1 MKRRTRTVV
10 HFMAAIAFAIAAVS
24 CSNTFEA
31 ELETDRPA
39 HVPRKVTF
47 FHTTDTHSKYFP
59 FIGDPSANG
68 TDKRMDLL
76 KPETNPYGGVSRL
89 TQLLK
94 WQRDISGLNFYIDSG
109 DIFQGAPI
117 FNLMRGQVEI
127 LGIHHSGVDVMVI
140 GNHEFDNGTN
150 ALVSQLEKV
159 AGRPHFVLANY
170 VFEDPS
176 LEGNKKLASMTRPYV
191 ILERDGFRMAVI
203 GMGDYGSITSLPIFG
218 NSLGIMGAN
227 AIEVLSE
234 LVLRIRP
241 MVDLV
246 VVASHMGL
254 DDDRATFRQIKGV
267 GLVFGG
273 HNHTITSPPIEV
285 MNPEGKRVLIV
296 HSGVDMKYLT
306 RFDAMVMDGEVID
319 YNHNIFPIDTRC
331 RKCTIEVGGQSVD
344 IENSCPTWPDDT
356 GYRPCATNGVWD
368 ILADDNPQKPGVGS
382 TVWMYGVKQVSSRF
396 TVSSTGNLDGMFVSD
411 AQTGAFHGMQV
422 VFDAGISIEGGAP
435 GRGAVLEINGSVDEY
450 SGLTQIRATS
460 IKVLSEA
467 VEGEEPKA
475 VIIDDPSKIA
485 NNGILSEAYKG
496 VLVEVHDVEVTNGDL
511 GYNEIELKAIN
522 RADDSVTGLR
532 MDDAMYRYPL
542 GDLTNGTKLKV
553 LRGIL
558 SYSFENFKV
567 LPRDAD
573 DLVFEDEEDTAPAGI
588 ALADLPLDNSGGG
601 IEGVCSEYCLPN
613 DPGVDN
619 MLRPFDQA
627 LSIAQD
633 MNRSIGSSSTGFLRK
648 ETAIQNCSDDE
659 SCCNN
664 QVCTD
669 GICEDVDPEA
679 AANGGQELGL
689 ACTSE
694 ADCRG
699 DETCRHDDSGAGT
712 CARINRGDSAL
723 GNLLTDAMRLY
734 PRLSADFSITNSLGI
749 RTDFPP
755 GDLTMG
761 KMYEVFPFENSLA
774 LVYLSGLEVQ
784 ELFDFVARKSGARGC
799 SNQVQVSGIDL
810 VIDCGKRKVKEVVI
824 GDTVV
829 VDNYR
834 LVAPFATFVVATNDY
849 MAGGGSGFNTFR
861 YNTTQFDTKISL
873 RDILNDFMAKNKI
886 DKCTVDYRA
895 KMLP

>member
-1 MKRRTRTVV
+1 MQRRTEKVV
-10 HFMAAIAFAIAAVS
+10 QFMAAIALAIAAVS

-31 ELETDRPA
+31 DLKTDRPA

-47 FHTTDTHSKYFP
+47 FHTTDTHSKFFP
-59 FIGDPSANG
+59 FIGDPTANG
-68 TDKRMDLL
+68 TDIHMDLL

-89 TQLLK
+89 TRLLN
-94 WQRDISGLNFYIDSG
+94 WQREMSGLNFYIDTG

-117 FNLMRGQVEI
+117 FNLMKGQVEA
-127 LGIHHSGVDVMVI
+127 LGIHYSGVDVMVI
-140 GNHEFDNGTN
+140 GNHEFDNGTTM
-150 ALVSQLEKV
+150 LVNQLGKV
-159 AGRPHFVLANY
+159 AGSPNFVLANY

-176 LEGNKKLASMTRPYV
+176 LEGNKKLATMVRPYV

-227 AIEVLSE
+227 AFEVLSE
-234 LVLRIRP
+234 LVPRLRP

-254 DDDRATFRQIKGV
+254 DDDRSTFRQIKGV

-296 HSGVDMKYLT
+296 HSGVDMKYLA
-306 RFDAMVMDGEVID
+306 RFDAVVMDGEIID
-319 YNHNIFPIDTRC
+319 YDHKIFPIDTRC
-331 RKCTIEVGGQSVD
+331 RQCTIEVGGQSVN
-344 IENSCPTWPDDT
+344 IENSCPTWPDQT
-356 GYRPCATNGVWD
+356 SYRPCATTGVWD
-368 ILADDNPQKPGVGS
+368 ILADENPEKPDVGS
-382 TVWMYGVKQVSSRF
+382 TVWMYGVKMVSSRF
-396 TVSSTGNLDGMFVSD
+396 TVSTTGNLDGMFVSD
-411 AQTGAFHGMQV
+411 QQTGAYHGVQV
-422 VFDAGISIEGGAP
+422 VLDAGLSVEGGAP
-435 GRGAVLEINGSVDEY
+435 GRGDLLEINGTVDEY
-450 SGLTQIRATS
+450 SGLTQIRASS
-460 IKVLSEA
+460 IKLLSKGDEA
-467 VEGEEPKA
+467 PAA
-475 VIIDDPSKIA
+475 VIIDDPARIA
-485 NNGILSEAYKG
+485 NGGDLSEAYKG
-496 VLVEVHDVEVTNGDL
+496 VLVEVHDVEITDPDL
-511 GYNEIELKAIN
+511 GYGEFEVKAID
-522 RADDSVTGLR
+522 RPGDDVTGLHV
-532 MDDAMYRYPL
+532 DDAMYRYS
-542 GDLTNGTKLKV
+542 GITAGKKLKV

-558 SYSFENFKV
+558 SFGFDFFKV

-573 DLVFEDEEDTAPAGI
+573 DLVFDDEEDTGTAGI

-601 IEGVCSEYCLPN
+601 VEGVCSEYCLPE
-613 DPGVDN
+613 DAEMEN
-619 MLRPFDQA
+619 MLRPYQQA

-633 MNRSIGSSSTGFLRK
+633 MDRTIGTSTTGFLRK
-648 ETAIQNCSDDE
+648 ETAEVNCTSE
-659 SCCNN
+659 ENCCNN
-664 QVCTD
+664 QSCTD
-669 GICEDVDPEA
+669 GVCADLDPKLAVD
-679 AANGGQELGL
+679 GGQIRGL
-689 ACTSE
+689 SCTTE
-694 ADCRG
+694 NDCRG
-699 DETCRHDDSGAGT
+699 DETCRHDDDGTGT
-712 CARINRGDSAL
+712 CTRVERGDSAL

-734 PRLSADFSITNSLGI
+734 PRLSADFAITNSLGI

-755 GDLTMG
+755 GDISMG

-774 LVYLSGLEVQ
+774 LVYLSGIEVQ

-799 SNQVQVSGIDL
+799 ANQVQVSGIDV
-810 VIDCGKRKVKEVVI
+810 VIDCGERRVKEAVI

-873 RDILNDFMAKNKI
+873 RDILNDYMAKNKVE
-886 DKCTVDYRA
+886 KCTVDYRA